1 MSARTAVVII
11 SAALLVPG
19 ATLTGAQP
27 GAAQPRAATA
37 SVAAPAWGPVVTLGK
52 KPLDAALV
60 VDKKGV
66 VTAVWEAVT
75 HPRSI
80 VARQHRPGHA
90 WSKATTIGHGFEPVA
105 AVDGKGVV
113 TVVWRGVRKGFSDG
127 VLAARHPAKG
137 RWSKPVRISHDV
149 KIAGYP
155 TDGDDVVGAVNLAV
169 AVGPVTGVVA
179 TWEWGSDNRPF
190 PFRIQAAVLPP
201 GGHWK
206 APFAV
211 TPPNWSRHPNVAV
224 AGDGTTYVTFLG
236 NADGG
241 TRWPLKVRQ
250 RSPHGAWSTT
260 KTLAPAS
267 APSLMQVAANRAGD
281 VVVGFVDGSDELS
294 AVSRPRHAA
303 WNAPERV
310 DAGVSF
316 WDYSMA
322 ILDSGAV
329 VAALERGGGGIL
341 FTRRAPAGGWS
352 TPAVLDT
359 GLSRPGPPGRQP
371 GRRRPG
377 LLGHLDA
384 VRPLPRPRRQLDASL
399 HGVSAPQRAGG
410 LPRRRR
416 TQRGRRSALG
426 PRGCHAPGAPDGFLT
441 D

>member
-1 MSARTAVVII
+1 MSPLIASRFSLSSTRRRSVGVTARLTIWRYSASLRQLVLPCPSLLPTAKFP
-11 SAALLVPG
+11 SGLVPG
-19 ATLTGAQP
+19 GWGAVP
-27 GAAQPRAATA
+27 
-37 SVAAPAWGPVVTLGK
+37 
-52 KPLDAALV
+52 
-60 VDKKGV
+60 
-66 VTAVWEAVT
+66 
-75 HPRSI
+75 HPSSL
-80 VARQHRPGHA
+80 VARQHRRGTA

-310 DAGVSF
+310 DAGVAF

-352 TPAVLDT
+352 TPAVLDP
-359 GLSRPGPPGRQP
+359 GLSDRVH
-371 GRRRPG
+371 
-377 LLGHLDA
+377 LGANRVGDVLVCWGTSTLYARYLAHGGGWTPRFTVSPHLNALVGFHVAVAPSGDA
-384 VRPLPRPRRQLDASL
+384 AALWDQGGATLRARLMAS
-399 HGVSAPQRAGG
+399 
-410 LPRRRR
+410 
-416 TQRGRRSALG
+416 
-426 PRGCHAPGAPDGFLT
+426 
-441 D
+441 